1 MDGTVRSANLHLFWL
16 FPGNFMQT
24 LRTKAL
30 PGIFPGK
37 VAAAFLFQFHPHA
50 GARKGMEAFEFFP
63 ATGTFFFHSANL
75 NRTKRFFAYFRG
87 VFPGLARPTA
97 SPP

>member
-1 MDGTVRSANLHLFWL
+1 
-16 FPGNFMQT
+16 
-24 LRTKAL
+24 
-30 PGIFPGK
+30 
-37 VAAAFLFQFHPHA
+37 
-50 GARKGMEAFEFFP
+50 MEAFEFFP

-97 SPP
+97 SPPLKKNTKKLFKFICLDYREGISRDGAAFFKGG